1 MERMWRRMNQGL
13 TKPSKSK
20 GQRTNPLPA
29 VPDNLNENFPV
40 LEQSQSAKI
49 LLDKR
54 RKRCRKGKQRARSK
68 R

>member
-13 TKPSKSK
+13 TKPSKAK
-20 GQRTNPLPA
+20 VQRHNNP
-29 VPDNLNENFPV
+29 VPVNLHETFPE

-49 LLDKR
+49 LLEKR

>member
-20 GQRTNPLPA
+20 VQRPNHVTA
-29 VPDNLNENFPV
+29 NLNENFHD

-49 LLDKR
+49 LLEKR

>member
-1 MERMWRRMNQGL
+1 MWRRMNQGL

-20 GQRTNPLPA
+20 VQRHDPVA
-29 VPDNLNENFPV
+29 ANLNETFPE
-40 LEQSQSAKI
+40 LDQSQSARI
-49 LLDKR
+49 LLEKR